1 MRKLI
6 LATAI
11 LFSGIGASNA
21 FEAEVLKQ
29 VLKNAG
35 RGAAKGSLVDQ
46 ARDRGEPYKDVYGA
60 PVWCSEDYKD
70 FRCRI
75 YWTGASWRVEW
86 LNSGKT
92 VFFNRR
98 GANYFEA
105 VDKFGEA
112 IEGFCETWELDP
124 KSQYLSSVRCYQSPS
139 SIKFLSI
146 NVPDKVTCWFDNC
159 PSRLE
164 AMQACSWW
172 RYQAVKMNY
181 TRGCREERQ
190 TNQFLGLQEGSVKKR
205 FRY

>member
-6 LATAI
+6 LATTI
-11 LFSGIGASNA
+11 IFSGIGTANA

-35 RGAAKGSLVDQ
+35 RGAAKGSLVDL

-86 LNSGKT
+86 LDSGKT

-105 VDKFGEA
+105 VDQFGEA
-112 IEGFCETWELDP
+112 IEGFCDTWELDS
-124 KSQYLSSVRCYQSPS
+124 KSQYL
-139 SIKFLSI
+139 
-146 NVPDKVTCWFDNC
+146 
-159 PSRLE
+159 
-164 AMQACSWW
+164 
-172 RYQAVKMNY
+172 
-181 TRGCREERQ
+181 
-190 TNQFLGLQEGSVKKR
+190 
-205 FRY
+205 